1 MAEKN
6 NRQKNKV
13 TVYIAGNEY
22 VIAGHETP
30 EYIQKVALYVDQK
43 LREITQK
50 NHFLSTSMA
59 SILASVNMADEVFR
73 MRERLEESEKELAEL
88 KRKYKQNNEELQ
100 HLKMENDMLKKKET
114 QLQIELTRRETE
126 IKEVRNTINAM
137 NRKNQ

>member
-50 NHFLSTSMA
+50 IIS
-59 SILASVNMADEVFR
+59 
-73 MRERLEESEKELAEL
+73 
-88 KRKYKQNNEELQ
+88 
-100 HLKMENDMLKKKET
+100 
-114 QLQIELTRRETE
+114 
-126 IKEVRNTINAM
+126 
-137 NRKNQ
+137 